1 MPTSRVRGVLRR
13 PPMTMKK
20 KILIALAIV
29 IALPL
34 LAIVAL
40 FATRE
45 TPDGPRVVA
54 EPGVVGVEAGGAY
67 AWIVRTPRGAV
78 LVDAGLDAKGTAI
91 LAELKSE
98 GVEPD
103 EVQAV
108 LVTHGHPDHYAAA
121 SLFRKARVL
130 IGAGDVA
137 MLRGETTHYATF
149 GKVMAA
155 LMPLPPGPTI
165 SGELR
170 GGEQLDF
177 DGARF
182 TVIATPG
189 HSPGSVMYLYKDVLF
204 TGDSLMRK
212 KDGVAIAPA
221 LFSENA
227 TENRASLRQLE
238 SVTFDKIAD
247 GHAGVTANGKA
258 KLVRF
263 LAGP

>member
-1 MPTSRVRGVLRR
+1 
-13 PPMTMKK
+13 
-20 KILIALAIV
+20 
-29 IALPL
+29 
-34 LAIVAL
+34 
-40 FATRE
+40 
-45 TPDGPRVVA
+45 
-54 EPGVVGVEAGGAY
+54 
-67 AWIVRTPRGAV
+67 
-78 LVDAGLDAKGTAI
+78 
-91 LAELKSE
+91 
-98 GVEPD
+98 
-103 EVQAV
+103 
-108 LVTHGHPDHYAAA
+108 
-121 SLFRKARVL
+121 
-130 IGAGDVA
+130 VA

-155 LMPLPPGPTI
+155 VMPLPPGPTI

>member
-1 MPTSRVRGVLRR
+1 
-13 PPMTMKK
+13 MKK

-45 TPDGPRVVA
+45 PPDGPRVAA

-67 AWIVRTPRGAV
+67 AWIVRTRRGAV
-78 LVDAGLDAKGTAI
+78 LVDAGLDARGTAI

-98 GVEPD
+98 GVPPD

-108 LVTHGHPDHYAAA
+108 LITHGHPDHYAAA
-121 SLFRKARVL
+121 SLFRNARVL
-130 IGAGDVA
+130 IGADDMG
-137 MLRGETTHYATF
+137 MLRGDTTHYATF
-149 GKVMAA
+149 GQVMAA
-155 LMPLPPGPTI
+155 VMPLPPGPKV
-165 SGELR
+165 SAELH
-170 GGEQLDF
+170 GGETLEF

-212 KDGVAIAPA
+212 KDGVAIAPS
-221 LFSENA
+221 LFSEDA
-227 TENRASLRQLE
+227 EQNRASLRTLE
-238 SVTFDKIAD
+238 PLAFEKIAD
-247 GHAGVTANGKA
+247 GHVGVTSGARA
-258 KLVRF
+258 KLRRF
-263 LAGP
+263 LRDAPR